1 MIMADITRFTYAT
14 TRLLDIIFFTSVDK
28 PESVVITPVDAT
40 SVKISWSGST
50 HLSTR
55 LQYTVCSASS
65 GSIMGGYTPHDLQP
79 GVSSTIISIRDDI
92 IIGVQYQHNFTLHYV
107 TANDTIPPF
116 EHVATASFS
125 FG

>member
-1 MIMADITRFTYAT
+1 MMMAVYTRFTYAT
-14 TRLLDIIFFTSVDK
+14 TRLLKLILFTSTDK
-28 PESVVITPVDAT
+28 PESVVITPVNGT
-40 SVKISWSGST
+40 SVNISWSGST

-55 LQYTVCSASS
+55 LQYIVYCTNS
-65 GSIMGGYTPHDLQP
+65 GSVMSRYTTEVQP

-92 IIGVQYQHNFTLHYV
+92 IIGVQYQHNFTLHYI
-107 TANDTIPPF
+107 TADDVIPPF